1 MYPSQEIRGKAVK
14 LKNSKKKKNKEKQ
27 RKIDQM
33 EKISQNQWDQIMFF
47 ERRNKISKILAK

>member
-1 MYPSQEIRGKAVK
+1 MCPSQEIRGKAVK

-27 RKIDQM
+27 LKINQM
-33 EKISQNQWDQIMFF
+33 EKKSQNQWDQIMFF